1 MAECQVGSGDVI
13 RVILQ
18 YLAEHDLPQTL
29 QVLQEETKVA
39 LNAVE
44 SPQALLSDITAG
56 RWDSVL
62 RQFAMLELPIDILQD
77 TYEHVVLEMVE
88 GGDRDIAKT
97 LLESMPLQV
106 LQNDHPIRFH
116 RIENFV
122 KRGGE
127 GNALFEMPKE
137 KMRHK
142 IADQVKPHLVQA
154 KPGRLRKLINQALS
168 WQKHMGLAKDGDVFR
183 SFDDTKVE
191 EAAPQTLARQIKFGN
206 SSHPESCAFSP
217 DGKFFISGSV
227 DGFIE
232 IWDVDEG
239 VLRKDLPYQEDETF
253 MMHDASVAALHVNRE
268 STYLAAGDSSGV
280 VKVWELATGQCMR
293 RIQAHKAGITSV
305 MIHKDNHQV
314 LTTSFDGEARLF
326 AMKSGQKIKE
336 YTGHESYVNLGRF
349 SPDHSSVVTVSS
361 DGKVRVFD
369 AQTTETLH
377 EWIPPTPAHLNSALQ
392 LAVLSFCWASVADSN
407 GNPTLYVLTKSNS
420 IFHLT
425 LNGKLLKTYTNGKS
439 NKHGGDFSAFALSS
453 DGKWLIGGA
462 EDRMVYIFSA
472 VDGKLQDPLDANL
485 PAETEM
491 VYMACHPSRS
501 LCSVCSNDGSLSVL
515 EP

>member
-1 MAECQVGSGDVI
+1 M
-13 RVILQ
+13 
-18 YLAEHDLPQTL
+18 
-29 QVLQEETKVA
+29 
-39 LNAVE
+39 
-44 SPQALLSDITAG
+44 
-56 RWDSVL
+56 
-62 RQFAMLELPIDILQD
+62 
-77 TYEHVVLEMVE
+77 
-88 GGDRDIAKT
+88 
-97 LLESMPLQV
+97 
-106 LQNDHPIRFH
+106 
-116 RIENFV
+116 
-122 KRGGE
+122 
-127 GNALFEMPKE
+127 
-137 KMRHK
+137 
-142 IADQVKPHLVQA
+142 
-154 KPGRLRKLINQALS
+154 S
-168 WQKHMGLAKDGDVFR
+168 WQKHMGLARDGDVFR
-183 SFDDTKVE
+183 SFGEGAKVE
-191 EAAPQTLARQIKFGN
+191 EAAPSTLARQIKFGN

-239 VLRKDLPYQEDETF
+239 GLRKDLPYQEDETF
-253 MMHDASVAALHVNRE
+253 MMHDASVAALHVNRD

-280 VKVWELATGQCMR
+280 VKVWELASGQCMR
-293 RIQAHKAGITSV
+293 RIQVHKA
-305 MIHKDNHQV
+305 NHQV

-326 AMKSGQKIKE
+326 ATKSGQKIKE

-349 SPDHSSVVTVSS
+349 SPDHSTVVTVSS

-369 AQTTETLH
+369 AQTTETLY

-439 NKHGGDFSAFALSS
+439 NKQGGDFSAFALSS
-453 DGKWLIGGA
+453 DGKWLVGAA

-472 VDGKLQDPLDANL
+472 VDGKLQDPLDVNL
-485 PAETEM
+485 PGGSEM
-491 VYMACHPSRS
+491 VYVSCHPSRS
-501 LCSVCSNDGSLSVL
+501 VCTVCSNDGSLSVL